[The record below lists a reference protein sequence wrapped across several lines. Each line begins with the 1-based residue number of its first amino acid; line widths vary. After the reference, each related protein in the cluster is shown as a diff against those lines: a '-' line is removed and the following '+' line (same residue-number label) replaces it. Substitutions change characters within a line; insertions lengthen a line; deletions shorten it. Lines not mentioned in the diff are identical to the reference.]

1 MNRAR
6 VAMNRRAHAP
16 ALLAA
21 LGLLLAGCGEPRGF
35 EEEGKVADQ
44 AKAAYASPRPERDLP
59 ELAEPVAVDDL
70 LRHAFLANASL
81 EADYHLWRQAL
92 ERVAPASSWEQPQ
105 LGFKYLTSSGM
116 MRAWD
121 RTTLEVSQAIPL
133 AGKRGLRADAALA
146 EAVAARRR
154 FENAK
159 FMLQARVLSAAADY
173 GYLGE
178 AVAAQS
184 ENLRL
189 LSYVAELAAA
199 RLKVG
204 LGRQEDLLKAQV
216 EVETA
221 ENALKMLQAQR
232 PAQGAAL
239 NALLGR
245 EASLPLPFPAAET
258 GEPVLIPDPDL
269 IHLAAERNPEL
280 AAMAEEVRGRKDA
293 LAYARRAWVPDL
305 TLGYEVMGDLSAS
318 VTGMLMLPLRAGRIR
333 AAVREARA
341 AMAEAEARRLGV
353 GDDLKARIV
362 IALAMLRD
370 ADRQTALYTE
380 AILPKA
386 EQALAA
392 SIAGYGAAGGGDFL
406 DVLDIQRTLLEI
418 RLARAW
424 AVAGR
429 AKAMAD
435 LEAALGMDHGTWEK
449 NKETAP

>member
-1 MNRAR
+1 MNL
-6 VAMNRRAHAP
+6 RRWLPFSWAV
-16 ALLAA
+16 LIV
-21 LGLLLAGCGEPRGF
+21 LAGCDPKGTREEREAADARG
-35 EEEGKVADQ
+35 K
-44 AKAAYASPRPERDLP
+44 AYAVPRTERELP
-59 ELAEPVAVDDL
+59 ALSEPLAVDDL
-70 LRHAFLANASL
+70 LRHAFLANAAL

-92 ERVAPASSWEQPQ
+92 ERIPQASSWDQPQ
-105 LGFKYLTSSGM
+105 LSFKYLTSSGV
-116 MRAWD
+116 MRTWD
-121 RTTLEVSQAIPL
+121 RTTLEVSQAIPI
-133 AGKRGLRADAALA
+133 AGKLGLKKDAALA
-146 EAVAARRR
+146 EALAARGR

-178 AVAAQS
+178 AIAAQA

-189 LSYVAELAAA
+189 LEYVAELAAA

-204 LGRQEDLLKAQV
+204 MGRQEDLLKAQV

-221 ENALKMLQAQR
+221 ENELKMLQAQR

-245 EASLPLPFPAAET
+245 EASLPLSFPAPEAVA
-258 GEPVLIPDPDL
+258 PVTVPDADL
-269 IHLAAERNPEL
+269 IRLAAERNPEL
-280 AAMAEEVRGRKDA
+280 AAMAEEVRGRNDA

-305 TLGYEVMGDLSAS
+305 TLGYEVMGDISAS
-318 VTGMLMLPLRAGRIR
+318 LTGMLTLPLRAGRIR

-341 AMAEAEARRLGV
+341 ATAEAEARRLGA
-353 GDDLKARIV
+353 GDDLKARVV

-370 ADRQTALYTE
+370 ADRQIGLY
-380 AILPKA
+380 AGSILPKA

-406 DVLDIQRTLLEI
+406 DVLDIQRTLLET
-418 RLARAW
+418 RLALAR

-429 AKAMAD
+429 AKALSE
-435 LEAALGMDHGTWEK
+435 LEAAVAMDHGTWGKE
-449 NKETAP
+449 NKEKAP

>member
-1 MNRAR
+1 MNSSHDRGIPPVLWA
-6 VAMNRRAHAP
+6 VLTF
-16 ALLAA
+16 LLCP
-21 LGLLLAGCGEPRGF
+21 GCGEPRGVR
-35 EEEGKVADQ
+35 EEREAAVLEGK
-44 AKAAYASPRPERDLP
+44 AYESPRPERELP
-59 ELAEPVAVDDL
+59 ALAGPLAVNDL
-70 LRHAFLANASL
+70 LRHAFLGNASL

-92 ERVAPASSWEQPQ
+92 ERIAPASSWDQPQ
-105 LGFKYLTSSGM
+105 LGFEYLTSSGM

-121 RTTLEVSQAIPL
+121 RTTLEISQTIPT
-133 AGKRGLRADAALA
+133 AGKLGFKKDAAFA
-146 EAVAARRR
+146 EAMAARRR

-159 FMLQARVLSAAADY
+159 FMIQARVLSASADY
-173 GYLGE
+173 TYLGE
-178 AVAAQS
+178 AIAANQ

-221 ENALKMLQAQR
+221 ENDLKMLQAQR

-245 EASLPLPFPAAET
+245 EASLPLPFPVS
-258 GEPVLIPDPDL
+258 EPVDPVPGPDPDL
-269 IHLAAERNPEL
+269 IRLAAERNPEL

-305 TLGYEVMGDLSAS
+305 TLGYEVMGDLEAS
-318 VTGMLMLPLRAGRIR
+318 VTGMLTLPLRAGRIR
-333 AAVREARA
+333 AAIREARA
-341 AMAEAEARRLGV
+341 AMSETEARRLGAS
-353 GDDLKARIV
+353 DDLQARVV

-370 ADRQTALYTE
+370 ADRQVGLYTVS
-380 AILPKA
+380 ILPKA

-392 SIAGYGAAGGGDFL
+392 AIAGYGAAGGGDFL
-406 DVLDIQRTLLEI
+406 DVLDIQRTLLET
-418 RLARAW
+418 RLARAR

-429 AKAMAD
+429 AKALSE
-435 LEAALGMDHGTWEK
+435 LEAAVGMDHGTW
-449 NKETAP
+449 NKEKAP